1 MNCVPGAARV
11 GARSPVASR
20 ASHAGDVTAGKM
32 QFAARLA
39 RRVGPPSCNAMRR
52 ANAVASAPPL
62 AAIHP
67 AAWRGLAGKVNL
79 FNRSRM
85 TPPKVATSAVSTEEA
100 ETTTEPEP
108 IKLMTSDESEELL
121 KIRHTAAHIC
131 AMATQKLFP
140 DAKCTI
146 GPWIDRGFYYDFDYK
161 PGFSEQDLKKIK
173 KQMIKIINKDYP
185 LRREEVSRE
194 EATRRIKELNEPYKL
209 EILDAIKTEPITIYH
224 IGEEGDENAW
234 WDLCAGPHVEST
246 KKIHPKAIDLEAVAG
261 AYWRG
266 DETKPML
273 QRIYGTA
280 WGSPEELVAYNEFKA
295 EAARRDHRKIGKEL
309 NLFSI
314 QQEEVGGGLVFWH
327 PKGALMRNIIEN
339 FWKDIHMARGYDLLY
354 TPHVGKLDL
363 WKTSG
368 HADFY
373 AENMY
378 KPMDVEDETYQL
390 KPMNCPFHV
399 AVYKDGYFSYRDL
412 PIRWAEMGTVYRYE
426 RSGTMHG
433 LFRVRGFTQDDAHI
447 FCLPDQIA
455 DEIKGVLD
463 LTEDILSTFGFTEF
477 EVNLSTKPEK
487 SVGGPEIWDK
497 AEGALKEALA
507 VKGWDYEVDEG
518 GGAFYGP
525 KIDIK
530 ILDAIG
536 RKWQCSTVQLDFN
549 LPERFELTYIDEE
562 NSKRRP
568 IMIHRAIFG
577 SLERFYGIL
586 TENYAGAFP
595 LWIAPTQVRLLPVTD
610 AVTPYVEETVAR
622 MKAAGIRV
630 DVTSKERL
638 AKLVRNAE
646 KQKVPV
652 MCVVGEQ
659 EAKDGTLAVRTYA
672 DGDVGVITVDE
683 VIARL
688 EAANAGKLEK
698 F

>member
-1 MNCVPGAARV
+1 MPKPSRRTVADRLTNSNPAPD
-11 GARSPVASR
+11 SPLL
-20 ASHAGDVTAGKM
+20 VTTDK
-32 QFAARLA
+32 
-39 RRVGPPSCNAMRR
+39 
-52 ANAVASAPPL
+52 
-62 AAIHP
+62 
-67 AAWRGLAGKVNL
+67 
-79 FNRSRM
+79 
-85 TPPKVATSAVSTEEA
+85 
-100 ETTTEPEP
+100 
-108 IKLMTSDESEELL
+108 
-121 KIRHTAAHIC
+121 
-131 AMATQKLFP
+131 
-140 DAKCTI
+140 
-146 GPWIDRGFYYDFDYK
+146 
-161 PGFSEQDLKKIK
+161 DLKSIK

-185 LRREEVSRE
+185 LRREEVTRE
-194 EATRRIKELNEPYKL
+194 EARTRIEALNEPYKL

-224 IGEEGDENAW
+224 IGDEW

-246 KKIHPKAIDLEAVAG
+246 KKIHPKAIDLESVAG

-266 DETKPML
+266 DEKRPML

-280 WGSPEELVAYNEFKA
+280 WGSPEELKAYNEFKA
-295 EAARRDHRKIGKEL
+295 EAARRDHRKIGKDL

-327 PKGALMRNIIEN
+327 PKGAIMRDMIER
-339 FWKDIHMARGYDLLY
+339 FWKDIHLERGYDLLY
-354 TPHVGKLDL
+354 TPHVGKADL

-368 HADFY
+368 HSDFY

-378 KPMDVEDETYQL
+378 KPIDVEDETYQL

-447 FCLPDQIA
+447 FCLPHQIA

-477 EVNLSTKPEK
+477 EVNLSTQPEK

-497 AEGALKEALA
+497 AEGALKDALA
-507 VKGWDYEVDEG
+507 QKGWDYEVDEG

-549 LPERFELTYIDEE
+549 LPERFDLAYIDKE
-562 NSKRRP
+562 NAKQRP

-577 SLERFYGIL
+577 SLERFFGIL

-595 LWIAPTQVRLLPVTD
+595 LWVAPTQVRLLPVTD
-610 AVTPYVEETVAR
+610 AVDDYVQETAR
-622 MKAAGIRV
+622 KLRAAGIRC
-630 DVTSKERL
+630 DVQSQERL

-646 KQKVPV
+646 KAKIPV

-672 DGDVGVITVDE
+672 DGDQGVLSVDD
-683 VIARL
+683 VLSRVS
-688 EAANAGKLEK
+688 AANAGKLEK

>member
-1 MNCVPGAARV
+1 MADATASGCVGVPSASLAA
-11 GARSPVASR
+11 A
-20 ASHAGDVTAGKM
+20 TA
-32 QFAARLA
+32 
-39 RRVGPPSCNAMRR
+39 
-52 ANAVASAPPL
+52 ASAAP
-62 AAIHP
+62 
-67 AAWRGLAGKVNL
+67 V
-79 FNRSRM
+79 
-85 TPPKVATSAVSTEEA
+85 
-100 ETTTEPEP
+100 
-108 IKLMTSDESEELL
+108 KLLTSDESEELL
-121 KIRHTAAHIC
+121 KIRHTTAHIC
-131 AMATQKLFP
+131 AMAVQRLFP
-140 DAKCTI
+140 TAQVTI
-146 GPWIDRGFYYDFDYK
+146 GPWIDRGFYYDFDY
-161 PGFSEQDLKKIK
+161 PAGFSDKDLKDIK
-173 KQMIKIINKDYP
+173 KQMIKIINKDMP

-194 EATRRIKELNEPYKL
+194 EARKRIEALNEPYKL

-224 IGEEGDENAW
+224 IGDEW

-246 KKIHPKAIDLEAVAG
+246 KAIHPKAIDLESVAG

-266 DETKPML
+266 DEKRPML

-280 WGSPEELVAYNEFKA
+280 WSTPEELKAYNDFKA
-295 EAARRDHRKIGKEL
+295 EAARRDHRKVGKDL

-314 QQEEVGGGLVFWH
+314 QQEDVGGGLVFWH
-327 PKGALMRNIIEN
+327 PKGALMRDMIER
-339 FWKDIHMARGYDLLY
+339 FWKDIHLERGYDLLY

-373 AENMY
+373 SENMY
-378 KPMDVEDETYQL
+378 RPIDVEDETYQL

-463 LTEDILSTFGFTEF
+463 LTEDILSTFGFKEF
-477 EVNLSTKPEK
+477 EVNLSTQPEK

-497 AEGALKEALA
+497 AEGALKDALA
-507 VKGWDYEVDEG
+507 QKGWDYEVDEG

-549 LPERFELTYIDEE
+549 LPERFDLAYIDKE
-562 NSKRRP
+562 NVKQRP

-577 SLERFYGIL
+577 SLERFFGIL

-610 AVTPYVEETVAR
+610 AVDDYVQETAR
-622 MKAAGIRV
+622 KLRAAGIRC
-630 DVTSKERL
+630 DVQSQERL

-646 KQKVPV
+646 KAKIPV

-672 DGDVGVITVDE
+672 DGDQGVLSVDD
-683 VIARL
+683 VVARIS
-688 EAANAGKLEK
+688 AANQGKGEK

>member
-1 MNCVPGAARV
+1 MLAAAIRRVSAPGRALMQRPAAVP
-11 GARSPVASR
+11 SVALP
-20 ASHAGDVTAGKM
+20 
-32 QFAARLA
+32 FAARRGYPTNVFNHA
-39 RRVGPPSCNAMRR
+39 NRV
-52 ANAVASAPPL
+52 
-62 AAIHP
+62 AAK
-67 AAWRGLAGKVNL
+67 A
-79 FNRSRM
+79 
-85 TPPKVATSAVSTEEA
+85 AVSEA
-100 ETTTEPEP
+100 EVAVEEEPV
-108 IKLMTSDESEELL
+108 KLLTSDESEELL
-121 KIRHTAAHIC
+121 KIRHTTAHIC
-131 AMATQKLFP
+131 AMAVQRLFP
-140 DAKCTI
+140 TAQVTI
-146 GPWIDRGFYYDFDYK
+146 GPWIDRGFYYDFDY
-161 PGFSEQDLKKIK
+161 PAGFSGTRSPTPRGLSRPRRDQNPLAEPSRLANSLTSTPPPPVYVPLPAMTDKDLKDIK
-173 KQMIKIINKDYP
+173 KQMIKIINKDMP

-194 EATRRIKELNEPYKL
+194 EARKRIEALNEPYKL

-224 IGEEGDENAW
+224 IGDEW

-246 KKIHPKAIDLEAVAG
+246 KAIHPKAIDLESVAG

-266 DETKPML
+266 DEKRPML

-280 WGSPEELVAYNEFKA
+280 WSTPEELKAYNDFKA
-295 EAARRDHRKIGKEL
+295 EAARRDHRKVGKDL

-314 QQEEVGGGLVFWH
+314 QQEDVGGGLVFWH
-327 PKGALMRNIIEN
+327 PKGALMRDMIER
-339 FWKDIHMARGYDLLY
+339 FWKDIHLERGYDLLY

-373 AENMY
+373 SENMY
-378 KPMDVEDETYQL
+378 RPIDVEDETYQL

-463 LTEDILSTFGFTEF
+463 LTEDILSTFGFKEF
-477 EVNLSTKPEK
+477 EVNLSTQPEK

-497 AEGALKEALA
+497 AESALKDALA
-507 VKGWDYEVDEG
+507 QKGWDYEVDEG

-549 LPERFELTYIDEE
+549 LPERFDLAYIDKEHV
-562 NSKRRP
+562 KQRP

-577 SLERFYGIL
+577 SLERFFGIL

-610 AVTPYVEETVAR
+610 AVDDYVQETAR
-622 MKAAGIRV
+622 KLRAAGIRC
-630 DVTSKERL
+630 DVQSQERL

-646 KQKVPV
+646 KAKIPV

-672 DGDVGVITVDE
+672 DGDQGVLSVDD
-683 VIARL
+683 VVARIS
-688 EAANAGKLEK
+688 AANQGKGEK

>member
-1 MNCVPGAARV
+1 MLAAAIRRVSAPGRALMQRPAAVP
-11 GARSPVASR
+11 SVALP
-20 ASHAGDVTAGKM
+20 
-32 QFAARLA
+32 FAARRGYPTNVFNHA
-39 RRVGPPSCNAMRR
+39 NRV
-52 ANAVASAPPL
+52 
-62 AAIHP
+62 AAK
-67 AAWRGLAGKVNL
+67 A
-79 FNRSRM
+79 
-85 TPPKVATSAVSTEEA
+85 AVSEA
-100 ETTTEPEP
+100 EVAVEEEPV
-108 IKLMTSDESEELL
+108 KLLTSDESEELL
-121 KIRHTAAHIC
+121 KIRHTTAHIC
-131 AMATQKLFP
+131 AMAVQRLFP
-140 DAKCTI
+140 TAQVTI
-146 GPWIDRGFYYDFDYK
+146 GPWIDRGFYYDFDY
-161 PGFSEQDLKKIK
+161 PAGFSGTRSPTPRGLSRPRRDQNPLAEPSRLANSLTSTPPPPVYVPLPAMTDKDLKDIK
-173 KQMIKIINKDYP
+173 KQMIKIINKDMP

-194 EATRRIKELNEPYKL
+194 EARKRIEALNEPYKL

-224 IGEEGDENAW
+224 IGDEW

-246 KKIHPKAIDLEAVAG
+246 KAIHPKAIDLESVAG

-266 DETKPML
+266 DEKRPML

-280 WGSPEELVAYNEFKA
+280 WSTPEELKAYNDFKA
-295 EAARRDHRKIGKEL
+295 EAARRDHRKVGKDL

-314 QQEEVGGGLVFWH
+314 QQEDVGGGLVFWH
-327 PKGALMRNIIEN
+327 PKGALMRDMIER
-339 FWKDIHMARGYDLLY
+339 FWKDIHLERGYDLLY

-373 AENMY
+373 SENMY
-378 KPMDVEDETYQL
+378 RPIDVEDETYQL

-463 LTEDILSTFGFTEF
+463 LTEDILSTFGFKEF
-477 EVNLSTKPEK
+477 EVNLSTQPEK

-497 AEGALKEALA
+497 AEGALKDALA
-507 VKGWDYEVDEG
+507 QKGWDYEVDEG

-549 LPERFELTYIDEE
+549 LPERFDLAYIDKE
-562 NSKRRP
+562 NVKQRP

-577 SLERFYGIL
+577 SLERFFGIL

-610 AVTPYVEETVAR
+610 AVDDYVQETAR
-622 MKAAGIRV
+622 KLRAAGIRC
-630 DVTSKERL
+630 DVQSQERL

-646 KQKVPV
+646 KAKIPV

-672 DGDVGVITVDE
+672 DGDQGVLSVDD
-683 VIARL
+683 VVARIS
-688 EAANAGKLEK
+688 AANQGKGEK

>member
-1 MNCVPGAARV
+1 MIDRQIL
-11 GARSPVASR
+11 
-20 ASHAGDVTAGKM
+20 T
-32 QFAARLA
+32 
-39 RRVGPPSCNAMRR
+39 PPPI
-52 ANAVASAPPL
+52 PPL
-62 AAIHP
+62 
-67 AAWRGLAGKVNL
+67 
-79 FNRSRM
+79 F
-85 TPPKVATSAVSTEEA
+85 VSTD
-100 ETTTEPEP
+100 
-108 IKLMTSDESEELL
+108 K
-121 KIRHTAAHIC
+121 
-131 AMATQKLFP
+131 
-140 DAKCTI
+140 
-146 GPWIDRGFYYDFDYK
+146 
-161 PGFSEQDLKKIK
+161 DLKSIK

-185 LRREEVSRE
+185 LRREEVTRE
-194 EATRRIKELNEPYKL
+194 EARTRIEALNEPYKL

-224 IGEEGDENAW
+224 IGDEW

-246 KKIHPKAIDLEAVAG
+246 KKIHPKAIDLESVAG

-266 DETKPML
+266 DEKRPML

-280 WGSPEELVAYNEFKA
+280 WGSPEELKAYNEFKA
-295 EAARRDHRKIGKEL
+295 EAARRDHRKIGKDL

-327 PKGALMRNIIEN
+327 PKGAIMRDMIER
-339 FWKDIHMARGYDLLY
+339 FWKDIHLERGYDLLY
-354 TPHVGKLDL
+354 TPHVGKADL

-368 HADFY
+368 HSDFY

-378 KPMDVEDETYQL
+378 KPIDVEDETYQL

-447 FCLPDQIA
+447 FCLPHQIA

-477 EVNLSTKPEK
+477 EVNLSTQPEK

-497 AEGALKEALA
+497 AEGALKDALA
-507 VKGWDYEVDEG
+507 QKGWDYEVDEG

-549 LPERFELTYIDEE
+549 LPERFDLAYIDKE
-562 NSKRRP
+562 NAKQRP

-577 SLERFYGIL
+577 SLERFFGIL

-595 LWIAPTQVRLLPVTD
+595 LWVAPTQVRLLPVTD
-610 AVTPYVEETVAR
+610 AVDDYVQETAR
-622 MKAAGIRV
+622 KLRAAGIRC
-630 DVTSKERL
+630 DVQSQERL

-646 KQKVPV
+646 KAKIPV

-672 DGDVGVITVDE
+672 DGDQGVLAVDD
-683 VIARL
+683 VLSRVS
-688 EAANAGKLEK
+688 AANAGKLEK

>member
-1 MNCVPGAARV
+1 MLAAAIRRVSAPGRALMQRPTAVP
-11 GARSPVASR
+11 SVALP
-20 ASHAGDVTAGKM
+20 
-32 QFAARLA
+32 FAARRGYPTNVFNHA
-39 RRVGPPSCNAMRR
+39 NRV
-52 ANAVASAPPL
+52 
-62 AAIHP
+62 AAK
-67 AAWRGLAGKVNL
+67 A
-79 FNRSRM
+79 
-85 TPPKVATSAVSTEEA
+85 AVSEA
-100 ETTTEPEP
+100 EVAVEEEPV
-108 IKLMTSDESEELL
+108 KLLTSDESEELL
-121 KIRHTAAHIC
+121 KIRHTTAHIC
-131 AMATQKLFP
+131 AMAVQRLFP
-140 DAKCTI
+140 TAQVTI
-146 GPWIDRGFYYDFDYK
+146 GPWIDRGFYYDFDY
-161 PGFSEQDLKKIK
+161 PAGFSGTRSPTPRGLSSPDQNPLAEPSRLANSLTSTPPPPVHVPLPAMTDKDLKDIK
-173 KQMIKIINKDYP
+173 KQMIKIINKDMP

-194 EATRRIKELNEPYKL
+194 EARKRIEALNEPYKL
-209 EILDAIKTEPITIYH
+209 EILDAIKSEPVTIYH
-224 IGEEGDENAW
+224 IGDEW

-246 KKIHPKAIDLEAVAG
+246 KAIHPKAIDLESVAG

-266 DETKPML
+266 DEKRPML

-280 WGSPEELVAYNEFKA
+280 WSTPEELKAYNDFKA
-295 EAARRDHRKIGKEL
+295 EAARRDHRKVGKDL

-314 QQEEVGGGLVFWH
+314 QQEDVGGGLVFWH
-327 PKGALMRNIIEN
+327 PKGALMRDMIER
-339 FWKDIHMARGYDLLY
+339 FWKDIHLERGYDLLY

-373 AENMY
+373 SENMY
-378 KPMDVEDETYQL
+378 RPIDVEDETYQL

-463 LTEDILSTFGFTEF
+463 LTEDILSTFGFKEF
-477 EVNLSTKPEK
+477 EVNLSTQPEK

-497 AEGALKEALA
+497 AESALKDALA
-507 VKGWDYEVDEG
+507 QKGWDYEVDEG

-549 LPERFELTYIDEE
+549 LPERFDLAYIDKE
-562 NSKRRP
+562 NAKQRP

-577 SLERFYGIL
+577 SLERFFGIL

-610 AVTPYVEETVAR
+610 AVDDYVQETAR
-622 MKAAGIRV
+622 KLRAAGIRC
-630 DVTSKERL
+630 DVQSQERL

-646 KQKVPV
+646 KAKIPV

-672 DGDVGVITVDE
+672 DGDQGVLSVDD
-683 VIARL
+683 VVARIS
-688 EAANAGKLEK
+688 AANQGKGEK

>member
-1 MNCVPGAARV
+1 MTNSNPATD
-11 GARSPVASR
+11 SP
-20 ASHAGDVTAGKM
+20 
-32 QFAARLA
+32 
-39 RRVGPPSCNAMRR
+39 
-52 ANAVASAPPL
+52 
-62 AAIHP
+62 
-67 AAWRGLAGKVNL
+67 L
-79 FNRSRM
+79 F
-85 TPPKVATSAVSTEEA
+85 VSTD
-100 ETTTEPEP
+100 
-108 IKLMTSDESEELL
+108 K
-121 KIRHTAAHIC
+121 
-131 AMATQKLFP
+131 
-140 DAKCTI
+140 
-146 GPWIDRGFYYDFDYK
+146 
-161 PGFSEQDLKKIK
+161 DLKSIK

-185 LRREEVSRE
+185 LRREEVTRE
-194 EATRRIKELNEPYKL
+194 EARTRIEALNEPYKL

-224 IGEEGDENAW
+224 IGDEW

-246 KKIHPKAIDLEAVAG
+246 KKIHPKAIDLESVAG

-266 DETKPML
+266 DEKRPML

-280 WGSPEELVAYNEFKA
+280 WGSPEELKAYNEFKA
-295 EAARRDHRKIGKEL
+295 EAARRDHRKIGKDL

-327 PKGALMRNIIEN
+327 PKGAIMRDMIER
-339 FWKDIHMARGYDLLY
+339 FWKDIHLERGYDLLY
-354 TPHVGKLDL
+354 TPHVGKADL

-368 HADFY
+368 HSDFY

-378 KPMDVEDETYQL
+378 KPIDVEDETYQL

-447 FCLPDQIA
+447 FCLPHQIA

-477 EVNLSTKPEK
+477 EVNLSTQPEK

-497 AEGALKEALA
+497 AEGALKDALA
-507 VKGWDYEVDEG
+507 QKGWDYEVDEG

-549 LPERFELTYIDEE
+549 LPERFDLAYIDKE
-562 NSKRRP
+562 NAKQRP

-577 SLERFYGIL
+577 SLERFFGIL

-595 LWIAPTQVRLLPVTD
+595 LWVAPTQVRLLPVTD
-610 AVTPYVEETVAR
+610 AVDDYVQETAR
-622 MKAAGIRV
+622 KLRAAGIRC
-630 DVTSKERL
+630 DVQSQERL

-646 KQKVPV
+646 KAKIPV

-672 DGDVGVITVDE
+672 DGDQGVLAVDD
-683 VIARL
+683 VLSRVS
-688 EAANAGKLEK
+688 AANAGKLEK

>member
-1 MNCVPGAARV
+1 MPKPSRRTVADRLTNSNPATD
-11 GARSPVASR
+11 SP
-20 ASHAGDVTAGKM
+20 
-32 QFAARLA
+32 
-39 RRVGPPSCNAMRR
+39 
-52 ANAVASAPPL
+52 
-62 AAIHP
+62 
-67 AAWRGLAGKVNL
+67 L
-79 FNRSRM
+79 F
-85 TPPKVATSAVSTEEA
+85 VSTD
-100 ETTTEPEP
+100 
-108 IKLMTSDESEELL
+108 K
-121 KIRHTAAHIC
+121 
-131 AMATQKLFP
+131 
-140 DAKCTI
+140 
-146 GPWIDRGFYYDFDYK
+146 
-161 PGFSEQDLKKIK
+161 DLKSIK

-185 LRREEVSRE
+185 LRREEVTRE
-194 EATRRIKELNEPYKL
+194 EARTRIEALNEPYKL

-224 IGEEGDENAW
+224 IGDEW

-246 KKIHPKAIDLEAVAG
+246 KKIHPKAIDLESVAG

-266 DETKPML
+266 DEKRPML

-280 WGSPEELVAYNEFKA
+280 WGSPEELKAYNEFKA
-295 EAARRDHRKIGKEL
+295 EAARRDHRKIGKDL

-327 PKGALMRNIIEN
+327 PKGAIMRDMIER
-339 FWKDIHMARGYDLLY
+339 FWKDIHLERGYDLLY
-354 TPHVGKLDL
+354 TPHVGKADL

-368 HADFY
+368 HSDFY

-378 KPMDVEDETYQL
+378 KPIDVEDETYQL

-447 FCLPDQIA
+447 FCLPHQIA

-477 EVNLSTKPEK
+477 EVNLSTQPEK

-497 AEGALKEALA
+497 AEGALKDALA
-507 VKGWDYEVDEG
+507 QKGWDYEVDEG

-549 LPERFELTYIDEE
+549 LPERFDLAYIDKE
-562 NSKRRP
+562 NAKQRP

-577 SLERFYGIL
+577 SLERFFGIL

-595 LWIAPTQVRLLPVTD
+595 LWVAPTQVRLLPVTD
-610 AVTPYVEETVAR
+610 AVDDYVQETAR
-622 MKAAGIRV
+622 KLRAAGIRC
-630 DVTSKERL
+630 DVQSQERL

-646 KQKVPV
+646 KAKIPV

-672 DGDVGVITVDE
+672 DGDQGVLSVDD
-683 VIARL
+683 VLSRIS
-688 EAANAGKLEK
+688 AANAGKLEK

>member
-1 MNCVPGAARV
+1 MTNSNPTPD
-11 GARSPVASR
+11 SP
-20 ASHAGDVTAGKM
+20 
-32 QFAARLA
+32 
-39 RRVGPPSCNAMRR
+39 
-52 ANAVASAPPL
+52 
-62 AAIHP
+62 
-67 AAWRGLAGKVNL
+67 L
-79 FNRSRM
+79 F
-85 TPPKVATSAVSTEEA
+85 VSTD
-100 ETTTEPEP
+100 
-108 IKLMTSDESEELL
+108 K
-121 KIRHTAAHIC
+121 
-131 AMATQKLFP
+131 
-140 DAKCTI
+140 
-146 GPWIDRGFYYDFDYK
+146 
-161 PGFSEQDLKKIK
+161 DLKSIK

-185 LRREEVSRE
+185 LRREEVTRE
-194 EATRRIKELNEPYKL
+194 EARTRIEALNEPYKL

-224 IGEEGDENAW
+224 IGDEW

-246 KKIHPKAIDLEAVAG
+246 KKIHPKAIDLESVAG

-266 DETKPML
+266 DEKRPML

-280 WGSPEELVAYNEFKA
+280 WGSPEELKAYNEFKA
-295 EAARRDHRKIGKEL
+295 EAARRDHRKIGKDL

-327 PKGALMRNIIEN
+327 PKGAIMRDMIER
-339 FWKDIHMARGYDLLY
+339 FWKDIHLERGYDLLY
-354 TPHVGKLDL
+354 TPHVGKADL

-368 HADFY
+368 HSDFY

-378 KPMDVEDETYQL
+378 KPIDVEDETYQL

-447 FCLPDQIA
+447 FCLPHQIA

-477 EVNLSTKPEK
+477 EVNLSTQPEK

-497 AEGALKEALA
+497 AEGALKDALA
-507 VKGWDYEVDEG
+507 QKGWDYEVDEG

-549 LPERFELTYIDEE
+549 LPERFDLAYIDKE
-562 NSKRRP
+562 NAKQRP

-577 SLERFYGIL
+577 SLERFFGIL

-595 LWIAPTQVRLLPVTD
+595 LWVAPTQVRLLPVTD
-610 AVTPYVEETVAR
+610 AVDDYVQETAR
-622 MKAAGIRV
+622 KLRAAGIRC
-630 DVTSKERL
+630 DVQSQERL

-646 KQKVPV
+646 KAKIPV

-672 DGDVGVITVDE
+672 DGDQGVLSVDD
-683 VIARL
+683 VLSRVS
-688 EAANAGKLEK
+688 AANAGKLEK

>member
-1 MNCVPGAARV
+1 
-11 GARSPVASR
+11 
-20 ASHAGDVTAGKM
+20 
-32 QFAARLA
+32 
-39 RRVGPPSCNAMRR
+39 
-52 ANAVASAPPL
+52 
-62 AAIHP
+62 
-67 AAWRGLAGKVNL
+67 
-79 FNRSRM
+79 M
-85 TPPKVATSAVSTEEA
+85 TDK
-100 ETTTEPEP
+100 
-108 IKLMTSDESEELL
+108 
-121 KIRHTAAHIC
+121 
-131 AMATQKLFP
+131 
-140 DAKCTI
+140 
-146 GPWIDRGFYYDFDYK
+146 
-161 PGFSEQDLKKIK
+161 DLKDIK
-173 KQMIKIINKDYP
+173 KQMIKIINKDMP

-194 EATRRIKELNEPYKL
+194 EARKRIEALNEPYKL

-224 IGEEGDENAW
+224 IGDEW

-246 KKIHPKAIDLEAVAG
+246 KAIHPKAIDLESVAG

-266 DETKPML
+266 DEKRPML

-280 WGSPEELVAYNEFKA
+280 WSTPEELKAYNDFKA
-295 EAARRDHRKIGKEL
+295 EAARRDHRKVGKDL

-314 QQEEVGGGLVFWH
+314 QQEDVGGGLVFWH
-327 PKGALMRNIIEN
+327 PKGALMRDMIER
-339 FWKDIHMARGYDLLY
+339 FWKDIHLERGYDLLY

-373 AENMY
+373 SENMY
-378 KPMDVEDETYQL
+378 RPIDVEDETYQL

-463 LTEDILSTFGFTEF
+463 LTEDILSTFGFKEF
-477 EVNLSTKPEK
+477 EVNLSTQPEK

-497 AEGALKEALA
+497 AEGALKDALA
-507 VKGWDYEVDEG
+507 QKGWDYEVDEG

-549 LPERFELTYIDEE
+549 LPERFDLAYIDKE
-562 NSKRRP
+562 NVKQRP

-577 SLERFYGIL
+577 SLERFFGIL

-610 AVTPYVEETVAR
+610 AVDDYVQETAR
-622 MKAAGIRV
+622 KLRAAGIRC
-630 DVTSKERL
+630 DVQSQERL

-646 KQKVPV
+646 KAKIPV

-672 DGDVGVITVDE
+672 DGDQGVLSVDD
-683 VIARL
+683 VVARIS
-688 EAANAGKLEK
+688 AANQGKCEK

>member
-1 MNCVPGAARV
+1 MIDRQIL
-11 GARSPVASR
+11 
-20 ASHAGDVTAGKM
+20 T
-32 QFAARLA
+32 
-39 RRVGPPSCNAMRR
+39 PPPI
-52 ANAVASAPPL
+52 PPL
-62 AAIHP
+62 
-67 AAWRGLAGKVNL
+67 
-79 FNRSRM
+79 F
-85 TPPKVATSAVSTEEA
+85 VSTD
-100 ETTTEPEP
+100 
-108 IKLMTSDESEELL
+108 K
-121 KIRHTAAHIC
+121 
-131 AMATQKLFP
+131 
-140 DAKCTI
+140 
-146 GPWIDRGFYYDFDYK
+146 
-161 PGFSEQDLKKIK
+161 DLKSIK

-185 LRREEVSRE
+185 LRREEVTRE
-194 EATRRIKELNEPYKL
+194 EARTRIEALNEPYKL

-224 IGEEGDENAW
+224 IGDEW

-246 KKIHPKAIDLEAVAG
+246 KKIHPKAIDLESVAG

-266 DETKPML
+266 DEKRPML

-280 WGSPEELVAYNEFKA
+280 WGSPEELKAYNEFKA
-295 EAARRDHRKIGKEL
+295 EAARRDHRKIGKDL

-327 PKGALMRNIIEN
+327 PKGAIMRDMIER
-339 FWKDIHMARGYDLLY
+339 FWKDIHLERGYDLLY
-354 TPHVGKLDL
+354 TPHVGKADL

-368 HADFY
+368 HSDFY

-378 KPMDVEDETYQL
+378 KPIDVEDETYQL

-412 PIRWAEMGTVYRYE
+412 PIRWAELGTVYRYE

-447 FCLPDQIA
+447 FCLPHQIA

-477 EVNLSTKPEK
+477 EVNLSTQPEK

-497 AEGALKEALA
+497 AEGALKDALA
-507 VKGWDYEVDEG
+507 QKGWDYEVDEG

-549 LPERFELTYIDEE
+549 LPERFDLAYIDKE
-562 NSKRRP
+562 NAKQRP

-577 SLERFYGIL
+577 SLERFFGIL

-595 LWIAPTQVRLLPVTD
+595 LWVAPTQVRLLPVTD
-610 AVTPYVEETVAR
+610 AVDDYVQETAR
-622 MKAAGIRV
+622 KLRAAGIRC
-630 DVTSKERL
+630 DVQSQERL

-646 KQKVPV
+646 KAKIPV

-672 DGDVGVITVDE
+672 DGDQGVLAVDD
-683 VIARL
+683 VLSRVS
-688 EAANAGKLEK
+688 AANAGKLEK

>member
-1 MNCVPGAARV
+1 LTNSNPATD
-11 GARSPVASR
+11 SP
-20 ASHAGDVTAGKM
+20 
-32 QFAARLA
+32 
-39 RRVGPPSCNAMRR
+39 
-52 ANAVASAPPL
+52 
-62 AAIHP
+62 
-67 AAWRGLAGKVNL
+67 L
-79 FNRSRM
+79 F
-85 TPPKVATSAVSTEEA
+85 VSTD
-100 ETTTEPEP
+100 
-108 IKLMTSDESEELL
+108 K
-121 KIRHTAAHIC
+121 
-131 AMATQKLFP
+131 
-140 DAKCTI
+140 
-146 GPWIDRGFYYDFDYK
+146 
-161 PGFSEQDLKKIK
+161 DLKSIK

-185 LRREEVSRE
+185 LRREEVTRE
-194 EATRRIKELNEPYKL
+194 EARTRIEALNEPYKL

-224 IGEEGDENAW
+224 IGDEW

-246 KKIHPKAIDLEAVAG
+246 KKIHPKAIDLESVAG

-266 DETKPML
+266 DEKRPML

-280 WGSPEELVAYNEFKA
+280 WGSPEELKAYNEFKA
-295 EAARRDHRKIGKEL
+295 EAARRDHRKIGKDL

-327 PKGALMRNIIEN
+327 PKGAIMRDMIER
-339 FWKDIHMARGYDLLY
+339 FWKDIHLERGYDLLY
-354 TPHVGKLDL
+354 TPHVGKADL

-368 HADFY
+368 HSDFY

-378 KPMDVEDETYQL
+378 KPIDVEDETYQL

-412 PIRWAEMGTVYRYE
+412 PIRWAELGTVYRYE

-447 FCLPDQIA
+447 FCLPHQIA

-477 EVNLSTKPEK
+477 EVNLSTQPEK

-497 AEGALKEALA
+497 AEGALKDALA
-507 VKGWDYEVDEG
+507 QKGWDYEVDEG

-549 LPERFELTYIDEE
+549 LPERFDLAYIDKE
-562 NSKRRP
+562 NAKQRP

-577 SLERFYGIL
+577 SLERFFGIL

-595 LWIAPTQVRLLPVTD
+595 LWVAPTQVRLLPVTD
-610 AVTPYVEETVAR
+610 AVDDYVQETAR
-622 MKAAGIRV
+622 KLRAAGIRC
-630 DVTSKERL
+630 DVQSQERL

-646 KQKVPV
+646 KAKIPV

-672 DGDVGVITVDE
+672 DGDQGVLSVDD
-683 VIARL
+683 VLSRIS
-688 EAANAGKLEK
+688 AANAGKLEK

>member
-1 MNCVPGAARV
+1 MPKPSRRTVADRLTNSNPAPD
-11 GARSPVASR
+11 SP
-20 ASHAGDVTAGKM
+20 
-32 QFAARLA
+32 
-39 RRVGPPSCNAMRR
+39 
-52 ANAVASAPPL
+52 
-62 AAIHP
+62 
-67 AAWRGLAGKVNL
+67 L
-79 FNRSRM
+79 F
-85 TPPKVATSAVSTEEA
+85 VSTD
-100 ETTTEPEP
+100 
-108 IKLMTSDESEELL
+108 K
-121 KIRHTAAHIC
+121 
-131 AMATQKLFP
+131 
-140 DAKCTI
+140 
-146 GPWIDRGFYYDFDYK
+146 
-161 PGFSEQDLKKIK
+161 DLKSIK

-185 LRREEVSRE
+185 LRREEVTRE
-194 EATRRIKELNEPYKL
+194 EARTRIEALNEPYKL

-224 IGEEGDENAW
+224 IGDEW

-246 KKIHPKAIDLEAVAG
+246 KAIHPKAIDLESVAG

-266 DETKPML
+266 DEKRPML

-280 WGSPEELVAYNEFKA
+280 WGSPEELKAYNEFKA
-295 EAARRDHRKIGKEL
+295 EAARRDHRKIGKDL

-327 PKGALMRNIIEN
+327 PKGAIMRDMIER
-339 FWKDIHMARGYDLLY
+339 FWKDIHLERGYDLLY
-354 TPHVGKLDL
+354 TPHVGKADL

-368 HADFY
+368 HSDFY

-378 KPMDVEDETYQL
+378 KPIDVEDETYQL

-447 FCLPDQIA
+447 FCLPHQIA

-477 EVNLSTKPEK
+477 EVNLSTQPEK

-497 AEGALKEALA
+497 AEGALKDALA
-507 VKGWDYEVDEG
+507 QKGWDYEVDEG

-549 LPERFELTYIDEE
+549 LPERFDLAYIDKE
-562 NSKRRP
+562 NAKQRP

-577 SLERFYGIL
+577 SLERFFGIL

-595 LWIAPTQVRLLPVTD
+595 LWVAPTQVRLLPVTD
-610 AVTPYVEETVAR
+610 AVDVYVQETAR
-622 MKAAGIRV
+622 KLRAAGIRC
-630 DVTSKERL
+630 DVQSQERL

-646 KQKVPV
+646 KAKIPV

-672 DGDVGVITVDE
+672 DGDQGVLSVDD
-683 VIARL
+683 VLSRVS
-688 EAANAGKLEK
+688 AANAGKLEK

>member
-1 MNCVPGAARV
+1 MPKPSRRTVADRLTNSNPATD
-11 GARSPVASR
+11 SP
-20 ASHAGDVTAGKM
+20 
-32 QFAARLA
+32 
-39 RRVGPPSCNAMRR
+39 
-52 ANAVASAPPL
+52 
-62 AAIHP
+62 
-67 AAWRGLAGKVNL
+67 L
-79 FNRSRM
+79 F
-85 TPPKVATSAVSTEEA
+85 VSTD
-100 ETTTEPEP
+100 
-108 IKLMTSDESEELL
+108 K
-121 KIRHTAAHIC
+121 
-131 AMATQKLFP
+131 
-140 DAKCTI
+140 
-146 GPWIDRGFYYDFDYK
+146 
-161 PGFSEQDLKKIK
+161 DLKSIK

-185 LRREEVSRE
+185 LRREEVTRE
-194 EATRRIKELNEPYKL
+194 EARTRIEALNEPYKL

-224 IGEEGDENAW
+224 IGDEW

-246 KKIHPKAIDLEAVAG
+246 KKIHPKAIDLESVAG

-266 DETKPML
+266 DEKRPML

-280 WGSPEELVAYNEFKA
+280 WGSPEELKAYNEFKA
-295 EAARRDHRKIGKEL
+295 EAARRDHRKIGKDL

-327 PKGALMRNIIEN
+327 PKGAIMRDMIER
-339 FWKDIHMARGYDLLY
+339 FWKDIHLERGYDLLY
-354 TPHVGKLDL
+354 TPHVGKADL

-368 HADFY
+368 HSDFY

-378 KPMDVEDETYQL
+378 KPIDVEDETYQL

-412 PIRWAEMGTVYRYE
+412 PIRWAELGTVYRYE

-447 FCLPDQIA
+447 FCLPHQIA

-477 EVNLSTKPEK
+477 EVNLSTQPEK

-497 AEGALKEALA
+497 AEGALKDALA
-507 VKGWDYEVDEG
+507 QKGWDYEVDEG

-549 LPERFELTYIDEE
+549 LPERFDLAYIDKE
-562 NSKRRP
+562 NAKQRP

-577 SLERFYGIL
+577 SLERFFGIL

-595 LWIAPTQVRLLPVTD
+595 LWVAPTQVRLLPVTD
-610 AVTPYVEETVAR
+610 AVDDYVQETAR
-622 MKAAGIRV
+622 KLRAAGIRC
-630 DVTSKERL
+630 DVQSQERL

-646 KQKVPV
+646 KAKIPV

-672 DGDVGVITVDE
+672 DGDQGVLSVDD
-683 VIARL
+683 VLSRIS
-688 EAANAGKLEK
+688 AANAGKLEK